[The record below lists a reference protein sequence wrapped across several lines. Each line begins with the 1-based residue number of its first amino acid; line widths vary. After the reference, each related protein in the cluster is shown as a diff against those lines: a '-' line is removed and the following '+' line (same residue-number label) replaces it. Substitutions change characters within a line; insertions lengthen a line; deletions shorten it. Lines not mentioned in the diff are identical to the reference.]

1 VELLIIILLVLLNGF
16 FALVEIALVSSR
28 KIKLEDKARKGSL
41 GASSALDLLKRP
53 EQLLSTM
60 QIGITLIGVV
70 SGAYGGAALT
80 DTVRPFFEQFEAL
93 QPYAQQLAF
102 GSTVTFITYLSLVLG
117 ELVPKTLGLTNP
129 EGISIILSPFVR
141 ILTAIAYPISAF
153 LSFSTRVV
161 LKLLMIREKVESP
174 ISEDEVKLMIEQG
187 VQHGTFEAKENEMI
201 NSIFKFADRKAN
213 SIMTNRR
220 DIIWFDISESIDE
233 MRQQTLEVPHSKIP
247 ICDGDI
253 DHILGILPAKEF
265 LRLLNNKEDFDLQ
278 TLLNK
283 PVYVPENSRAIKV
296 LEEFRKKRTYTGI
309 VVDEYGS
316 TAGLITLYDLVENI
330 FGDLPDLNDTEHDEW
345 LVVREDGSLL
355 IDAGTAIEDLKD
367 HIVLPEFDEQDEDY
381 TTLAG
386 FAIKQLNHLPK
397 TGERFTVGDYLFEI
411 IDMDFNRVDRILVT
425 PSNKNNHLQNEG

>member
-1 VELLIIILLVLLNGF
+1 
-16 FALVEIALVSSR
+16 
-28 KIKLEDKARKGSL
+28 
-41 GASSALDLLKRP
+41 
-53 EQLLSTM
+53 
-60 QIGITLIGVV
+60 
-70 SGAYGGAALT
+70 
-80 DTVRPFFEQFEAL
+80 
-93 QPYAQQLAF
+93 
-102 GSTVTFITYLSLVLG
+102 
-117 ELVPKTLGLTNP
+117 
-129 EGISIILSPFVR
+129 
-141 ILTAIAYPISAF
+141 
-153 LSFSTRVV
+153 
-161 LKLLMIREKVESP
+161 
-174 ISEDEVKLMIEQG
+174 
-187 VQHGTFEAKENEMI
+187 
-201 NSIFKFADRKAN
+201 
-213 SIMTNRR
+213 MTNRR